1 MTAGRGC
8 SNNLGPIQDTRDGT
22 RCWLA
27 HHMCMVDAKT
37 FIVAESDNHF
47 RASFLFKVELA

>member
-1 MTAGRGC
+1 MTVERVSSTTWDRFGTT
-8 SNNLGPIQDTRDGT
+8 QDGT